1 LSTSEKVMTVSII
14 ETHEIGFSWSGI
26 LLLHFLFLGGKS
38 IKGTV
43 RINRKIRVPQVRLI
57 DENGTAV
64 GVVEIA
70 EAIQLAEERGYDL
83 VEVAPNAAPPVC
95 RLMDFGQFKYE
106 QTKKAKEAKKKQ
118 KVIKL
123 KEVKV
128 RPKTDE
134 GDLQTKCN
142 AVRKFLNEGDKVKV
156 SVAFRGRE
164 RAHMEIGYKVIER
177 IKEIL
182 GDDAEIERDACTEGG
197 SITMILYRTTAKKKA

>member
-1 LSTSEKVMTVSII
+1 MTVSPR
-14 ETHEIGFSWSGI
+14 ETREICISWSGI

-64 GVVEIA
+64 GVVDIA

-95 RLMDFGQFKYE
+95 RLMDFGQYKYE

-142 AVRKFLNEGDKVKV
+142 AVRKFLDEGDKVKV

-164 RAHMEIGYKVIER
+164 RAHMEIGYKVINR
-177 IKEIL
+177 MKEIL

-197 SITMILYRTTAKKKA
+197 SITMILHRTTSKKKA